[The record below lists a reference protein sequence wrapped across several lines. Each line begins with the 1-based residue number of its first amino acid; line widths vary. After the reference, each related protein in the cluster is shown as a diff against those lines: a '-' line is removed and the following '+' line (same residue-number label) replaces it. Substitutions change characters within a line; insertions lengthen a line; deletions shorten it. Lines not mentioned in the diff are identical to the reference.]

1 MKKLFLKI
9 YENKENMNVFF
20 VERIE
25 NILIIL
31 GSEYLELQENK
42 NQLPMI
48 IEPVLM
54 TEEEFLNLK
63 EFSGF

>member
-42 NQLPMI
+42 NQLAMI

-63 EFSGF
+63 EFYGF

>member
-42 NQLPMI
+42 NQLAMI
-48 IEPVLM
+48 LEPVLM